1 VDTNARDTPKPPQDG
16 ARSLQ
21 KVPTTAPE
29 SSTTPP
35 RRPRGQ
41 RTAQTSFQYTHHG
54 LPTPFEAIKTTPK
67 VTQYASSENPMKQ
80 KPSHSLRTPYILH
93 YPPGR
98 PKEIPKE
105 ILPLLHL
112 LLRLLPLSLSFH
124 MLCRPSRSHR
134 CWSYVYGQP
143 SGIISMP
150 SVSKSR
156 YSRHA
161 RHRWRPRRK
170 PSPAFSSGTC
180 HCTERP
186 GNYAP

>member
-1 VDTNARDTPKPPQDG
+1 
-16 ARSLQ
+16 
-21 KVPTTAPE
+21 
-29 SSTTPP
+29 
-35 RRPRGQ
+35 
-41 RTAQTSFQYTHHG
+41 
-54 LPTPFEAIKTTPK
+54 
-67 VTQYASSENPMKQ
+67 
-80 KPSHSLRTPYILH
+80 
-93 YPPGR
+93 
-98 PKEIPKE
+98 
-105 ILPLLHL
+105 
-112 LLRLLPLSLSFH
+112 

-186 GNYAP
+186 GNYVPVRSLVWRLCAAAERKLLLARCTHAQRFNSLDSSAKSFAVMLRMPPLPHTTLAQLFVRCPPFGCDPNGQPPSGHPATGPQDPQ